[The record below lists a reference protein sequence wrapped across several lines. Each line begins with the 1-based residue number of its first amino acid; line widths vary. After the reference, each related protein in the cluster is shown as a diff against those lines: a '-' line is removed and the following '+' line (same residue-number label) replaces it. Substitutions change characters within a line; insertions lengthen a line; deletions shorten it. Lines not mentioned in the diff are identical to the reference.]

1 MTIRPKT
8 SSRLRAVLLV
18 LSLCLLFVASCKR
31 KALDIPSDRP
41 EKQGSAAPAS
51 PSKAYFPPD
60 LVPLDINLP
69 GPIFTETPRSIVGVK
84 NLEITPIPRPTFY
97 IPEGTTN
104 ISLGKPVAAS
114 DDMPIIGEPEMI
126 TDGDKEGT
134 DGSYVEF
141 GPLLQHVTIDL
152 GAEFQIFAVIVWHY
166 HKVPR
171 VYHDVVVQLADDPD
185 FIENVKTLFNND
197 YDNSAGLGTGEDKQY
212 IETYEGKLIDAKGL
226 RGRHVRLY
234 SNGNNNND
242 MNNYVEVEVYGL
254 PAE

>member
-1 MTIRPKT
+1 MTIKPKT
-8 SSRLRAVLLV
+8 SSRLRPVLLV
-18 LSLCLLFVASCKR
+18 LSLCLLLAPSCKR
-31 KALDIPSDRP
+31 KAPDIPSDQP
-41 EKQGSAAPAS
+41 QKQDSAAVDNPAQPYS
-51 PSKAYFPPD
+51 APD

-69 GPIFTETPRSIVGVK
+69 APIFTETPRSIVGVK

-97 IPEGTTN
+97 VPKGTTN
-104 ISLGKPVAAS
+104 VVLGRPVAAS
-114 DDMPIIGEPEMI
+114 DDMPIIGEPNMI
-126 TDGDKEGT
+126 INGDKEGT

-141 GPLLQHVTIDL
+141 APFLQHVTIDL
-152 GAEFQIFAVIVWHY
+152 GAELQIFAVIVWHY

-197 YDNSAGLGTGEDKQY
+197 YDNSAGLGTGQDKQY

-226 RGRHVRLY
+226 RGRYVRLY